1 MSSVILKTVGWGNAI
16 SNIDPMG
23 NLLHITVNDWHS
35 FYDGPITPSVD
46 VVESQSVS
54 DTGQHSIDKIQ
65 TTQSIHATW
74 MPSGSNRITAPNI
87 RVGER
92 VEVLQQSDAPIYF
105 WRPAGL
111 DDHLRKLETI
121 IVGISGT
128 PSDGDDSMDPDSRYW
143 MEISSHGKHITFR
156 TSAKNGEQ
164 VRFSGT
170 LNPGEGEAHLM
181 DDRGN
186 ALTLNSMED
195 HWTLETSRGCKL
207 ELNSE
212 DLKATV
218 PANAQFDIVQNFKID
233 LGGNLD
239 VTVGGSTTAEVSGQ
253 VSIKSPTGIMLDGGG
268 STFSITSAG
277 IVWTAPSF
285 TGN

>member
-23 NLLHITVNDWHS
+23 NTLHITVNDWQS

-46 VVESQSVS
+46 VVESASIS

-65 TTQSIHATW
+65 ATQSIHATW
-74 MPSGSNRITAPNI
+74 MPSGSNRVTAPNV

-121 IVGISGT
+121 VIGISGT
-128 PSDGDDSMDPDSRYW
+128 PNEGENTMDPDNRYW
-143 MEISSHGKHITFR
+143 MEISSHGKHVTFR
-156 TSAKNGEQ
+156 TSAKNGEK

-170 LNPGEGEAHLM
+170 LNTGDGEAHLM

-186 ALTLNSMED
+186 KITLDCMED
-195 HWTLETSRGCKL
+195 HWSIETSRGCKA
-207 ELNSE
+207 ELISE
-212 DLKATV
+212 DLKVTV
-218 PANAQFDIVQNFKID
+218 PGNTLFDMKQNLKIE

-239 VTVGGSTTAEVSGQ
+239 VAVAGNATAVVNGPISVE
-253 VSIKSPTGIMLDGGG
+253 SPSGIMLDGGG

-277 IVWTAPSF
+277 IVWKAPSF